1 MKLKNKI
8 LPFLFLATATAS
20 CIDDFE
26 EINSDPNKMYE
37 VNLQSLFPGTV
48 YRTMNTISELNLNRM
63 MSYSRYVTIGY
74 AQKVWDEKGDS
85 YYRQFYVDI
94 LRDLND
100 LERRYENDANAKNY
114 KGIIKTWKAFVY
126 YQMLSLWGPVGLSD
140 TGLDT
145 ADKRTFKYDSEESG
159 YMQIFGL
166 LDVAVDSFDPYAA
179 DKLVKDPVYDNGDIL
194 KWRKFAN
201 TLRLEIAMNIQN
213 ISEEKAREYAAKS
226 MEHEDWLF
234 SSLDDAL
241 NLRYGSVDGS
251 DGSFYYTRLYKDGIL
266 KDNWGNVPS
275 LNEYFAVYLFS
286 YQDPRMEVFFHETN
300 HIEPDA
306 TPYRMPDY
314 LTRPHDCTES
324 KCGGTLLEE
333 HLQAVIDGKELR
345 DSLWVEYS
353 IDYVP
358 TPDGPGS
365 RKAFGWEA
373 PYDETDPNHN
383 RRIPDPLSMPN
394 SRSNSCYIKENFYA
408 INTNLPLLRWA
419 EACFLCA
426 EAKIKFGL
434 GSKSAQD
441 YYEAGILAS
450 FEEYGIKDKATA
462 YMAQNGVKWNTD
474 GAGFNDTRKLFK
486 ANINGQG
493 GDENH
498 LEQIYKQRYFAG
510 FLNGLSAWR
519 MERRTR
525 ALDFPPFFYNGS
537 EAFEEGGNKDF
548 AYPERMYFPDAE
560 RQTNA
565 DAYYEAISI
574 LQKNSPS
581 PNTGRWGD
589 NVFTAL
595 QMTKPVAGMD
605 EKVAEWKSIQYVP
618 FNMEM
623 QEKKYGKNY
632 EEFAET
638 ARKMT
643 GITEDDERALDKAFH
658 FKISGVIKTYIVESP
673 NK

>member
-8 LPFLFLATATAS
+8 IPFLFLATAVAG

-37 VNLQSLFPGTV
+37 VTLQSIFPGTV
-48 YRTMNTISELNLNRM
+48 YRTMNVISELNLNRM
-63 MSYSRYVTIGY
+63 LSYSRYVTIGY
-74 AQKVWDEKGDS
+74 AQKEWGETGDGL
-85 YYRQFYVDI
+85 YRQFYVDI

-114 KGIIKTWKAFVY
+114 NGIVKTWKAFVY

-145 ADKRTFKYDSEESG
+145 QDKRSFRYDSEEFAYS
-159 YMQIFGL
+159 QI
-166 LDVAVDSFDPYAA
+166 LDMLDIAVASFDPYAT
-179 DKLVKDPVYDNGDIL
+179 DKLVKDPVYDEGDIN

-213 ISEEKAREYAAKS
+213 ISEDKAREYAAKS
-226 MEHEDWLF
+226 LEHEDWLF
-234 SSLDDAL
+234 ASTDDAL
-241 NLRYGSVDGS
+241 NLRYGTVDGT
-251 DGSFYYTRLYKDGIL
+251 DGSYYYTRLYKDQIL
-266 KDNWGNVPS
+266 KDNWGNIPS
-275 LNEYFAVYLFS
+275 MNEYFATYLFS
-286 YQDPRMEVFFHETN
+286 YNDPRMEVFFNESN

-314 LTRPHDCTES
+314 LTRPHDCAES
-324 KCGGTLLEE
+324 KCSGELLEE
-333 HLQAVIDGKELR
+333 HLQELMDGKELR

-353 IDYVP
+353 IPYVP
-358 TPDGPGS
+358 TADGPGS
-365 RKAFGWEA
+365 RRPFGWEA
-373 PYDETDPNHN
+373 PYDPTDPNGS

-394 SRSNSCYIKENFYA
+394 ERSNRCYIKEKYYA
-408 INTNLPLLRWA
+408 INTNLSLLRWSDV
-419 EACFLCA
+419 CFLCA

-434 GSKSAQD
+434 GSKSAQE

-450 FEEYGIKDKATA
+450 FEENGIKDKASD
-462 YMAQNGVKWNTD
+462 YMAQNGIKWNTSAE
-474 GAGFNDTRKLFK
+474 GYHDTRKLIK
-486 ANINGQG
+486 ASIHGEG

-510 FLNGLSAWR
+510 FFDGISAWR

-525 ALDFPPFFYNGS
+525 ALDLPPLFHNGT
-537 EAFEEGGNKDF
+537 EAYEEGGDKDY
-548 AYPERMYFPDAE
+548 AYPERLYFPDVE

-574 LQKNSPS
+574 LQSNSPL
-581 PNTGRWGD
+581 PNEGRWGD
-589 NVFTAL
+589 NVFTVL
-595 QMTKPVAGMD
+595 QFAKPVPNLQ
-605 EKVAEWKSIQYVP
+605 EKINSYKSIQYVP

-623 QEKKYGKNY
+623 QEKKYGNTY
-632 EEFAET
+632 EEFVET
-638 ARKMT
+638 AKQMT
-643 GITEDDERALDKAFH
+643 GITDDDEAALEKAFS
-658 FKISGVIKTYIVESP
+658 FRISGIIKTYIVE
-673 NK
+673 